1 MQLRKESPKNFRL
14 AGVLTSF
21 LHPTIQMKFIYSF
34 SFNKQCVMIFMRN
47 KQQQNQFKT
56 VLAFFDSYQRNY
68 VYLIFTYIHCLQVAI
83 TTPEGGS

>member
-1 MQLRKESPKNFRL
+1 ML

-34 SFNKQCVMIFMRN
+34 SFNKQSVMIFMRN

-56 VLAFFDSYQRNY
+56 VLAFFDSY
-68 VYLIFTYIHCLQVAI
+68 
-83 TTPEGGS
+83 